1 MGKRSDFE
9 RVDRDFY
16 PTPAPPVHDLA
27 PYLSDVRGYV
37 EPCAGD
43 GQLIVHMESLGHQC
57 TFAADLSP
65 VGSMYGIAVEMDAL
79 DLTEHHCIAATHII
93 TNPPWPAKFGRG
105 EPTLG
110 LIRHWSKLR
119 PTWLLLAADF
129 AHNGYAAEV
138 LAYCDLIVPV
148 GRVKWIEDSRFT
160 GKDNAAWYRFD
171 QRTYSAE
178 VPAYTRFAA
187 RGVRRKVF
195 ASDIEDL
202 L

>member
-16 PTPAPPVHDLA
+16 PTPAAPVLDLA
-27 PYLSDVRGYV
+27 PYLSDVQGYV

-43 GQLIVHMESLGHQC
+43 GQLVERLEGLGHLC

-65 VGSMYGIAVEMDAL
+65 VGSMYGIATEMDAL
-79 DLTEHHCIAATHII
+79 DLTEQHCIAATHII
-93 TNPPWPAKFGRG
+93 TNPPWPAKSGRG
-105 EPTLG
+105 EPTLEM
-110 LIRHWSKLR
+110 IRRWAALR
-119 PTWLLLAADF
+119 PTWLLLSADF

-148 GRVKWIEDSRFT
+148 GRVKWIADSRFT

-171 QRTYSAE
+171 RRRYSAE
-178 VPAYTRFAA
+178 SPAHTRFAA
-187 RGVRRKVF
+187 RGERRAVY
-195 ASDIEDL
+195 ASEIEDL